1 MHTDRFG
8 WQYSSFKFIGIM
20 IFFPFFFK
28 DYRSYRHMFEPYLH
42 QFNNALEKCL
52 EIKPCQ
58 KINKNKKCN

>member
-1 MHTDRFG
+1 
-8 WQYSSFKFIGIM
+8 
-20 IFFPFFFK
+20 
-28 DYRSYRHMFEPYLH
+28 MFEPYLH